1 MISLA
6 HMTSP
11 AGTAAPETHAFQA
24 EAQQLL
30 SLMIHSVYSNKEI
43 FLRELISNASDALDK
58 RRFAALTQPE
68 LLPGDETP
76 SIRLRLDAA
85 ARTVS
90 IADNGVGMSR
100 EEVVKN
106 IGTIARS
113 GTKEMLE
120 KLKAAGEKPGI
131 ELIGQFGIG
140 FYSVFMV
147 ADRVELLTRKA
158 GETGATLWRST
169 GDGTYT
175 VASAEREGAGTTVT
189 LHLKPVDA
197 EDGLEDFTS
206 AQVVERIVKTH
217 SDFVQYPVILE
228 GAAASSGTIE
238 TSEGRILNS
247 QNPLWAR
254 PQSEVKEEE
263 YAEFYRHISHDW
275 NEPAKV
281 ITLRAEG
288 QQEYTALLFVPRKAP
303 LDLHFRDGRRG
314 LQLYARRV
322 LIMDNCEELLP
333 QHLRFIK
340 GVVDSSD
347 LPLNVSR
354 EILQHNRAIAQMQ
367 KRLTKK
373 VIDTL
378 ASMLEQERGLY
389 EQMWRELGS
398 VLKEGF
404 AVDRD
409 NKDRLTRLCL
419 FESTHETGQLWT
431 LAEYVARMKP
441 EQDAIYYMSGDSR
454 ASVERSPHLE
464 AFRDRGL
471 EVLFFTEPVDELVA
485 QQLPEF
491 EGKKLRNVAK
501 GAIELPASDKKIEV
515 AREEKQKELGKLL
528 ERLQKLLDATVKE
541 VRISDRLTTSPA
553 CLVGSE
559 QDLSPHLERL
569 LQQTRGGVVPRQ
581 KRILEL
587 NPGHAIVSTLNRM
600 LLADDGNPLIADYA
614 ELLYGQALLAE
625 GSPLPDPVKFARLVS
640 DVMVRAGA

>member
-1 MISLA
+1 
-6 HMTSP
+6 
-11 AGTAAPETHAFQA
+11 
-24 EAQQLL
+24 
-30 SLMIHSVYSNKEI
+30 
-43 FLRELISNASDALDK
+43 
-58 RRFAALTQPE
+58 
-68 LLPGDETP
+68 
-76 SIRLRLDAA
+76 
-85 ARTVS
+85 
-90 IADNGVGMSR
+90 
-100 EEVVKN
+100 VVKN

-120 KLKAAGEKPGI
+120 KLKATGEKPPI

-140 FYSVFMV
+140 FYSTFMV
-147 ADRVELLTRKA
+147 ADRVELVTRKA
-158 GETGATLWRST
+158 GEPEATRWSST

-175 VASAEREGAGTTVT
+175 LEPAARPTAGTTIV
-189 LHLKPVDA
+189 LHLKEVDA
-197 EDGLEDFTS
+197 EDGLEDFAS
-206 AQVVERIVKTH
+206 AEVVERIVKTH

-228 GAAASSGTIE
+228 GEAAASGSVQS
-238 TSEGRILNS
+238 SEGRILNS
-247 QNPLWAR
+247 MNPLWAR

-275 NEPAKV
+275 YEPSKV

-288 QQEYTALLFVPRKAP
+288 TQEYQALLFLPKRAP
-303 LDLHFRDGRRG
+303 LDLHYRDARRG

-333 QHLRFIK
+333 QHLRFVK
-340 GVVDSSD
+340 GVVDSAD

-354 EILQHNRAIAQMQ
+354 EILQHNRQIAQMQ

-378 ASMLEQERGLY
+378 ASMLEQERGAY
-389 EQMWRELGS
+389 EAFWRELGS

-419 FESTHETGQLWT
+419 FESTHETGQLWS
-431 LAEYVARMKP
+431 LAEYVGRMKP
-441 EQDAIYYMSGDSR
+441 EQDAIYYLTGDSR
-454 ASVERSPHLE
+454 AAVERSPHLE
-464 AFRDRGL
+464 AFRDRGI
-471 EVLFFTEPVDELVA
+471 EVLFLTDPVDELA
-485 QQLPEF
+485 TSQLTEF

-501 GAIELPASDKKIEV
+501 GAIELPSSDKKVEL

-528 ERLQKLLDATVKE
+528 ERLQKLLDGHVKE

-553 CLVGSE
+553 CLVGNE

-569 LQQTRGGVVPRQ
+569 LAQANKGVPKQ

-587 NPGHAIVSTLNRM
+587 NAGHPIVSTLNRM
-600 LLADDGNPLIADYA
+600 MLADDGNPLIADYA
-614 ELLYGQALLAE
+614 ELLHGQALLAE
-625 GSPLPDPVKFARLVS
+625 GSPLPDPVKFAKLIS
-640 DVMVRAGA
+640 EVMVRAGS